1 MPKEAHHHEKL
12 ENIRAKVVVATG
24 LGGAGREYPD
34 YYAKFGKENVTI
46 VCWDDTVSDLDSHIA
61 KLKENIP
68 KEEPF
73 IAVGHSMG
81 GCIWLELLN
90 RENIPNQTGQV
101 LVGCSRMVRGDQGVE
116 FIMKR
121 PWWFI
126 WIMVLGLT
134 AIFPIMLPIWRKK
147 TFDTYRELWRFV
159 TKDGA
164 RKIHNQYNLTLKKLG
179 HISSVQNPDLPM
191 VIVRLQK
198 DTLVDDEDLEFTKS
212 MFNNPREQIIETDAL
227 HLTEKFDHITVEKIA
242 LEAEYLGLVSK
253 KEKSPIDIEQFDL
266 EIKKEEIAVTQ

>member
-1 MPKEAHHHEKL
+1 MPKKAHFHEKL
-12 ENIRAKVVVATG
+12 DVSAKIVVATG

-34 YYAKFGKENVTI
+34 YYEKFGQENVII
-46 VCWDDTVSDLDSHIA
+46 VCWDDSVSDLDSHIE

-68 KEEPF
+68 KKDPF
-73 IAVGHSMG
+73 VAVGHSMG
-81 GCIWLELLN
+81 GSIWLELLS
-90 RENIPNQTGQV
+90 RENIPNQRGQV
-101 LVGCSRMVRGDQGVE
+101 LVGCSRRVRGDQGVE

-126 WIMVLGLT
+126 WIMVFGLT
-134 AIFPIMLPIWRKK
+134 SIFPIMLLVWRKK

-179 HISSVQNPDLPM
+179 TIESVMNPDLPL
-191 VIVRLQK
+191 VIVRLTK
-198 DTLVDDEDLEFTKS
+198 DTLIDEEDLEFTKS
-212 MFNNPREQIIETDAL
+212 MFNNHHEQIIESDSL

-242 LEAEYLGLVSK
+242 LEAEFLGLISQ
-253 KEKSPIDIEQFDL
+253 KEI
-266 EIKKEEIAVTQ
+266 IAVMH